1 MSKKAKNAG
10 LLLFTAILLGL
21 MLILVFYDNMVITVP
36 SGHVGVYY
44 DWLLGGTDLRHVY
57 GEGVH
62 LIPPWNRMF
71 LYDCRSQKAD
81 YDVTVLV
88 AGGLKVVVHSSIIW
102 RVLTDSAAQLHV
114 TAGPD
119 YQNILI
125 APAMTAAIRSAAGL
139 QPDLYSEAFNAYS
152 FEEDIL
158 TYVQQFLNN
167 GAFNFQAVL
176 FREIELPER
185 MLTAINEKFAAEQG
199 VLEQRY
205 NVQRAYEN
213 FKQRYIDAEGIR
225 IAARIMNEGLTE
237 NYLRYEGVD
246 ATRRLAESPN
256 AKLVIIGDK
265 DGLPL
270 VLNPDT
276 LAGGQGA
283 AAPAPGEG
291 ETNPNPEQARPA
303 LEMESI
309 SEYLN
314 RLNERLNE
322 LGEMPEYDSSTLP
335 QESGTSAARRLE
347 GE

>member
-1 MSKKAKNAG
+1 
-10 LLLFTAILLGL
+10 
-21 MLILVFYDNMVITVP
+21 
-36 SGHVGVYY
+36 
-44 DWLLGGTDLRHVY
+44 
-57 GEGVH
+57 
-62 LIPPWNRMF
+62 MF
-71 LYDCRSQKAD
+71 LYDCRSQEAD

-102 RVLTDSAAQLHV
+102 RVFPDSAAQLHIS
-114 TAGPD
+114 AGPD

-139 QPDLYSEAFNAYS
+139 QPDLYSDAFSAYT
-152 FEEDIL
+152 FEEDVL

-205 NVQRAYEN
+205 NVQRAFEN
-213 FKQRYIDAEGIR
+213 FKQRYIDAEGVR
-225 IAARIMNEGLTE
+225 IAARIMNEGLTG
-237 NYLRYEGVD
+237 NYLRHEGID

-270 VLNPDT
+270 ILNPDT
-276 LAGGQGA
+276 LAGSSSEERVES
-283 AAPAPGEG
+283 PG
-291 ETNPNPEQARPA
+291 PEQLRPS

-309 SEYLN
+309 AEYLR
-314 RLNERLNE
+314 RLDGL
-322 LGEMPEYDSSTLP
+322 LGEIGQMPDYDASTLP
-335 QESGTSAARRLE
+335 QASGTSTIK

>member
-1 MSKKAKNAG
+1 MTKKAKNTG
-10 LLLFTAILLGL
+10 LLFFTSFLLVL
-21 MLILVFYDNMVITVP
+21 MFILVFYDSMVITVP

-44 DWLLGGTDLRHVY
+44 DWILGGTDVRHVY

-62 LIPPWNRMF
+62 LILPWNKMF

-102 RVLTDSAAQLHV
+102 RVLPDSAAQLHV
-114 TAGPD
+114 NAGPD
-119 YQNILI
+119 YQSILI

-139 QPDLYSEAFNAYS
+139 QPDLYSEAFNAYT
-152 FEEDIL
+152 FEEDVL

-213 FKQRYIDAEGIR
+213 FRQRYIDAEGIR

-237 NYLRYEGVD
+237 NYLRHEGID

-276 LAGGQGA
+276 LTAGPSA
-283 AAPAPGEG
+283 AVPAPGTGEG
-291 ETNPNPEQARPA
+291 IPGPEQPRPG
-303 LEMESI
+303 LEMEGI

-314 RLNERLNE
+314 RLNGL
-322 LGEMPEYDSSTLP
+322 LGEIGQMPEYDATTLP
-335 QESGTSAARRLE
+335 QASGTSTRR
-347 GE
+347 

>member
-1 MSKKAKNAG
+1 
-10 LLLFTAILLGL
+10 
-21 MLILVFYDNMVITVP
+21 
-36 SGHVGVYY
+36 
-44 DWLLGGTDLRHVY
+44 
-57 GEGVH
+57 
-62 LIPPWNRMF
+62 MF

-88 AGGLKVVVHSSIIW
+88 EGGLKVVVHSSIIW
-102 RVLTDSAAQLHV
+102 RVLPDSAGQLHV
-114 TAGPD
+114 SAGPD

-139 QPDLYSEAFNAYS
+139 QPDLYSEAFNAYT
-152 FEEDIL
+152 FEEDVL

-185 MLTAINEKFAAEQG
+185 MIAAINEKFAAEQG

-205 NVQRAYEN
+205 NVQRAYED
-213 FKQRYIDAEGIR
+213 FRRRYIEAEGIR

-237 NYLRYEGVD
+237 NYLRHEGID

-276 LAGGQGA
+276 LAASPSAGTGAGA
-283 AAPAPGEG
+283 ASPEPLRPSL
-291 ETNPNPEQARPA
+291 ET
-303 LEMESI
+303 ESI

-314 RLNERLNE
+314 QLNTL
-322 LGEMPEYDSSTLP
+322 LGEIGQMPEFDATTLP
-335 QESGTSAARRLE
+335 QASGTSTRR
-347 GE
+347 

>member
-1 MSKKAKNAG
+1 MAKKAKNAG
-10 LLLFTAILLGL
+10 LLLFTTLLLTL
-21 MLILVFYDNMVITVP
+21 MFILVFYDRMVITVP

-44 DWLLGGTDLRHVY
+44 DWFLGGTDVRHVY
-57 GEGVH
+57 GEGAH
-62 LIPPWNRMF
+62 LILPWNKMF

-102 RVLTDSAAQLHV
+102 RVFPDSAPQLHV
-114 TAGPD
+114 NAGLD
-119 YQNILI
+119 YQSILI

-139 QPDLYSEAFNAYS
+139 QPDLYSEAFNAYT
-152 FEEDIL
+152 FEEDVL

-185 MLTAINEKFAAEQG
+185 MLAAINEKFAAEQG

-237 NYLRYEGVD
+237 NYLRHAGID

-276 LAGGQGA
+276 LAGSPSA
-283 AAPAPGEG
+283 SASGEG
-291 ETNPNPEQARPA
+291 GSGVEQALPS
-303 LEMESI
+303 LEMEGI
-309 SEYLN
+309 AEYLN
-314 RLNERLNE
+314 RLNGL
-322 LGEMPEYDSSTLP
+322 LGEIGQMPEYDAATLP
-335 QESGTSAARRLE
+335 QASGTSTRR
-347 GE
+347 